1 MRCASNAHPNRGSNT
16 RERVKRDGQGVSD
29 VGLFMDEV
37 MADLRR
43 RLALLGDSGDRRAI
57 EDGIALLGGCR
68 AGGMDGPH
76 FESLL
81 SMLRAGRA
89 PAGRAVLKPQ
99 VIACEL
105 TRRWHEYTTGAAV
118 TAQG

>member
-1 MRCASNAHPNRGSNT
+1 M
-16 RERVKRDGQGVSD
+16 SD

-43 RLALLGDSGDRRAI
+43 RLALLGDSGDRRTI
-57 EDGIALLGGCR
+57 EDGIALLSGCR

-81 SMLRAGRA
+81 SMLRAGRS
-89 PAGRAVLKPQ
+89 PAGRSVLKPQ
-99 VIACEL
+99 AIACEL
-105 TRRWHEYTTGAAV
+105 TRRWHEYSAGAAV
-118 TAQG
+118 TAQR